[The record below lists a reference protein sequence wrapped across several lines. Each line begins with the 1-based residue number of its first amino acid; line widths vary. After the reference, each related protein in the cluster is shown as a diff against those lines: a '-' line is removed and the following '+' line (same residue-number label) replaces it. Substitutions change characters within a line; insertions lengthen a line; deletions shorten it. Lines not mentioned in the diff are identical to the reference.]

1 MSPGICYRRPRAPS
15 PSSEP
20 SFVLPSLCPAVSPQ
34 DCDMHLPDTDPYPF
48 RPPPPSADSYP
59 FRPPLPSLPPSLS
72 SAGSSSARSSTCTS
86 SASAIPSTDFPH
98 VHVAGRDD
106 HPPSPDALLRFLA
119 NDPSKSSPDHSLSSS
134 IGNPISY
141 EHPRLQEKPSYDM
154 SWQLL
159 DERDEVPVTDDETD
173 DDAALLD
180 HDPVHDLGADERTS
194 AAVIADEGRGL
205 IVQAGST
212 PLIALQNQVPSG
224 ARYILYL

>member
-1 MSPGICYRRPRAPS
+1 
-15 PSSEP
+15 
-20 SFVLPSLCPAVSPQ
+20 
-34 DCDMHLPDTDPYPF
+34 MHLPDTDPYPF